1 MNKQFFFVLFS
12 LHCFLLFPQSR
23 KKQIQNLNRRLD
35 SLQNVLLQERQ
46 DYKMQ
51 NLLIKYRIDSLK
63 LSLSNYKEE
72 LSLFQSDI
80 NNNKNEITSLKKLLQ
95 QKDDSLKFF
104 RISSDSI
111 LLIDKP
117 VFALNDETIISIVE
131 NRMKEGCPTE
141 DVYGNTGPNIC
152 RKEVVNIEYFELEK
166 NIYLFASVGFSFEGG
181 HCASGSNGFILMR
194 YLNGQWTL
202 IDFLEL
208 NVNAC
213 SWGKSLSNGTRI
225 ILGKK
230 SVAFQFYSG
239 GILQGNIYSATH
251 IIGTNKE
258 KIHIFLDEASGADE
272 YKNDETKT
280 VSWSY
285 QYSIIPTNSEW
296 KNIKRE
302 KFEFDKPVGTNF
314 LKYNK
319 ESGKFE

>member
-1 MNKQFFFVLFS
+1 
-12 LHCFLLFPQSR
+12 
-23 KKQIQNLNRRLD
+23 
-35 SLQNVLLQERQ
+35 
-46 DYKMQ
+46 MQ

>member
-1 MNKQFFFVLFS
+1 LFS